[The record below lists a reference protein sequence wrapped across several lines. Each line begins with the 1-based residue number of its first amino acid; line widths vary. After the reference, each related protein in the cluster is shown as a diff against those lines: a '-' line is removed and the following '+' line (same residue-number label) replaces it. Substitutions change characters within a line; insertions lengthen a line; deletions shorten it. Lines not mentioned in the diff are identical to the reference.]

1 MVDAEVFEWCG
12 DECIRD
18 NESILRTRDVRDSRR
33 DFDVGEAFVRVGE
46 LLADD
51 TGIEELRLVLPS
63 EDSLRKLCA
72 ESGRTKLGDVSFRT
86 ELGPDRPT
94 RLPVLLLRL
103 LLDGGPDGLRGLT
116 KLRPV
121 GGFGAK

>member
-1 MVDAEVFEWCG
+1 MLE
-12 DECIRD
+12 
-18 NESILRTRDVRDSRR
+18 
-33 DFDVGEAFVRVGE
+33 RVGE
-46 LLADD
+46 LLADAE
-51 TGIEELRLVLPS
+51 TGMDDELVRLLLPS
-63 EDSLRKLCA
+63 DDSLRILCA
-72 ESGRTKLGDVSFRT
+72 ESGRLRLGGLSLRT
-86 ELGPDRPT
+86 ELGPERPI

>member
-1 MVDAEVFEWCG
+1 MDADVFECNG

-18 NESILRTRDVRDSRR
+18 NESILRTRDVSDSR
-33 DFDVGEAFVRVGE
+33 FVFGVGDVDVLVGDT
-46 LLADD
+46 LADEIGMD
-51 TGIEELRLVLPS
+51 ELRLVLPS
-63 EDSLRKLCA
+63 EDSFRMLCA
-72 ESGRTKLGDVSFRT
+72 ESGRTRLGEVSFFT
-86 ELGPDRPT
+86 ELGPDRPI

-103 LLDGGPDGLRGLT
+103 LFDGGPDGLRGLT

>member
-1 MVDAEVFEWCG
+1 VDTDIFEWCG
-12 DECIRD
+12 DECMRD
-18 NESILRTRDVRDSRR
+18 NESMLRTRDVNDSRLI
-33 DFDVGEAFVRVGE
+33 FGVGDAFVRVGE
-46 LLADD
+46 PFVDD
-51 TGIEELRLVLPS
+51 TGIEEFRLVLPN
-63 EDSLRKLCA
+63 DSLRRLCA

-86 ELGPDRPT
+86 ELGPERPT

-121 GGFGAK
+121 GGFGAR